1 MAIAAIVTKVRG
13 LFSRGAQA
21 VQHVRVPEHVRVP
34 KLVNDLERTPA
45 RDCLVTKPKD
55 LTAKMPSIKDVAV
68 HEAVSDIDLKEI
80 HRIDLEAFAATDP
93 VPKKFAQYKASLD
106 DLKSYIVRDGKKKV
120 IGYYQTEPMQNS
132 SLYISSIGVP
142 KKIRGTKSSY
152 SALMAIKEDVTKL
165 AEQCGANTVSLHVD
179 SQNEPLVRLYKRF
192 GFEVKMTE
200 PNYYENGNAA
210 HYMEA
215 LVKKPEIDSAPAR
228 LVEADLPEAP
238 SNIEPTVMH
247 PDAPTV
253 EKAVE
258 ISTEAVEQA
267 AFKCLSKL
275 HIVDDF
281 GTPVMSKRLISEIR
295 ESAKTQEQA
304 LIKFD
309 FIDKLTQF
317 KTPRGNAE
325 FGSITMGHIVSSI
338 ETAEQSEFKFELIKT
353 LMELKG
359 EEGYSI
365 FTTNSLQFMLSH
377 AKTPEQAKLKI
388 EAAKKLSYLADIKD
402 SRRIRSVNPNL
413 LAQLINSVETAG
425 EGNFKIK
432 FVEKLAKELDV
443 GPQSIEVIY
452 GAVKTPAQ
460 ADLAAGLIGLRAKE
474 GWRRLSDDAV
484 MNIVAF
490 VRIPEQAAK
499 KFEFANNKDFLEK
512 IGSLDAEFGK
522 KLYAEI
528 LKHDKE
534 VDVDR
539 MIKLYNSLNENKIN
553 FQQHGESKITAEHIA
568 QLFNASMLRTCDLL
582 DDSTI
587 KYATKL
593 KYVKF
598 QNFIQEVGSL
608 RLLNVLDEQTYSK
621 LKQCLSKY
629 STPELKFDRLQ
640 SILALANSKSSPSSL
655 REAIDMLKSPKT
667 TVEQINRASTIFTSA
682 KPYQEQV
689 AEFFKQFEVP
699 IDRQAELR
707 KFFDKHN
714 AVLSPKTQN
723 SVKNHLAVLDK
734 KIQSIQKNTAIPE
747 AVRNAK
753 VAELEAQ
760 KAGLVAKGDAS
771 KAAKMSDIGLK
782 MLAQQIENH
791 VNVPRLNAEFNGFI
805 SAQVYKKLGMEPT
818 PELLKALNFDR
829 DYLSNLFTA
838 LSNEA
843 FATEF
848 KSLVQLVKDNPSKPL
863 SEIREIL
870 AHNQET
876 KKLFEEYG
884 INYKKWT
891 KTDNALS
898 HNFSFEVN
906 VEEATRG
913 VERNILSEINGGLF
927 HYVKGTDK
935 ILTALENAGYKIGAT
950 EITKNGA
957 AVTKNDLEKI
967 VDIFKDTINANPE
980 FWDKPLAD
988 VHAEREKNELMD
1000 HLLKGRRKE
1009 VSDLSNMTDVNM
1021 DLTVRLADVDDI
1033 GRNLFLGNHVG
1044 CCTSVEGANNFA
1056 APQHLKNSFIRAMEI
1071 VDKSGT
1077 SYGNSMCYFAKVD
1090 GKLSFIIDSFE
1101 VNGKIGGNQ
1110 KVTDA
1115 IIAYAKQ
1122 ITAEMGHPDAT
1133 IYFGPNYNK
1142 IKMDKL
1148 ELTKNHTVEIIG
1160 KVDNETYID
1169 AIGGNADVNAAHAE
1183 RELYQ
1188 LAA

>member
-1 MAIAAIVTKVRG
+1 MAIAAIVTKFRG
-13 LFSRGAQA
+13 LFSKGAQA
-21 VQHVRVPEHVRVP
+21 VEHVRIPEHVRVP
-34 KLVNDLERTPA
+34 KLVEELERTPA
-45 RDCLVTKPKD
+45 ADCFVTRPRE
-55 LTAKMPSIKDVAV
+55 LTAKLPSTNGVTIR
-68 HEAVSDIDLKEI
+68 EAVSDIDLKEI
-80 HRIDLEAFAATDP
+80 HRIEVAAKASIDP
-93 VPKKFAQYKASLD
+93 VPTKFVEYETSLD
-106 DLKSYIVRDGKKKV
+106 DLKSYIVRDEKKKV
-120 IGYYQTEPMQNS
+120 IGYYQTEPVQNS

-142 KKIRGTKSSY
+142 KKLRGTKSSY
-152 SALMAIKEDVTKL
+152 RALMAIKEDVTKL

-200 PNYYENGNAA
+200 PNYYENGNTA

-215 LVKKPEIDSAPAR
+215 LVKKPVNDNAPAR
-228 LVEADLPEAP
+228 LVEADLLEAP
-238 SNIEPTVMH
+238 SHVESAITH
-247 PDAPTV
+247 TDAATV
-253 EKAVE
+253 EKA
-258 ISTEAVEQA
+258 TEAIDET
-267 AFKCLSKL
+267 AFKSELTEKLSQL
-275 HIVDDF
+275 QAVD
-281 GTPVMSKRLISEIR
+281 GYGMPVMGSGVVAKIV
-295 ESAKTQEQA
+295 ES
-304 LIKFD
+304 
-309 FIDKLTQF
+309 
-317 KTPRGNAE
+317 
-325 FGSITMGHIVSSI
+325 
-338 ETAEQSEFKFELIKT
+338 
-353 LMELKG
+353 
-359 EEGYSI
+359 
-365 FTTNSLQFMLSH
+365 
-377 AKTPEQAKLKI
+377 AKTPEQAIAKFDLTKKLIQLTDNLGGSFFDSGNVARIVSPVKTAEQGELVYELAENLHKLKAKEGYWVYNSAAMERMLADVKTTAQVKSRI
-388 EAAKKLSYLADIKD
+388 EIAQKIAYLADIEDKYGV
-402 SRRIRSVNPNL
+402 RSVNSTL
-413 LAQLINSVETAG
+413 LAEIINSAESVG

-432 FVEKLAKELDV
+432 FVEKMAKDLDV
-443 GPQSIEVIY
+443 GPQSIEEIFKV
-452 GAVKTPAQ
+452 VKTPEQ
-460 ADLAAGLIGLRAKE
+460 ANLAVGLIGLRAKE
-474 GWRRLSDDAV
+474 GWRRLSDKAV
-484 MNIVAF
+484 MRAVS
-490 VRIPEQAAK
+490 VTRTTEQAAK
-499 KFEFANNKDFLEK
+499 KMELATNKEFLAKVD
-512 IGSLDAEFGK
+512 SLDSEFGK
-522 KLYAEI
+522 KLYTGVLETNR
-528 LKHDKE
+528 E

-539 MIKLYNSLNENKIN
+539 MIKLYDYLKENKIN
-553 FQQHGESKITAEHIA
+553 LQQFGENRITTEHIA
-568 QLFNASMLRTCDLL
+568 ELFDDSMFRTCDLL

-593 KYVKF
+593 KYDKF
-598 QNFIQEVGSL
+598 KYFIQRVEALQCGIYGQ
-608 RLLNVLDEQTYSK
+608 NYSK
-621 LKQCLSKY
+621 LKERLAKY
-629 STPELKFDRLQ
+629 TSPELKLDRVQ
-640 SILALANSKSSPSSL
+640 SILALANSKSYPSPVL
-655 REAIDMLKSPKT
+655 EAIELLKSPRA
-667 TVEQINRASTIFTSA
+667 TVEQVNRASEIFTSA
-682 KPYQEQV
+682 RPYQEQV
-689 AEFFKQFEVP
+689 AEFFEQFVIP
-699 IDRQAELR
+699 ADRQAELS

-714 AVLSPKTQN
+714 AVLSPKSQN
-723 SVKNHLAVLDK
+723 SVKNHLAVIDK

-747 AVRNAK
+747 AVRTAK

-760 KAGLVAKGDAS
+760 KAELTSTGDVS

-791 VNVPRLNAEFNGFI
+791 VNIPRLNAEFNGFI